1 MRLQNAYQILFMST
15 AYAHCIS
22 SSSNHFLCILF
33 LFPFNLK
40 EEKKEIEEKDVKN
53 EEEKLLPR
61 RSGGEEGECVR
72 EASGEEEEDEAG
84 EEGG

>member
-40 EEKKEIEEKDVKN
+40 DVKN

-72 EASGEEEEDEAG
+72 EASEEEEEDKAG